1 MKPLTPM
8 FAVLLIALA
17 IVPCAHAIAL
27 RWEPRWQSVAPGA
40 AASVAVLLDDAVDI
54 RTIEV
59 RITYDPDVVTGV
71 TSTPGS
77 IYDGVGCFLWEDYE
91 ETTPGLFHA
100 YVVIIGG
107 TCYASGPGELLVW
120 HFEAGP
126 QTGMTELATVEVYLS
141 DPQADPL
148 PDLSLGAATI
158 VVSDPV
164 TGATPLLLRPTLQLA
179 PNPFNPRTQLFVSS
193 PVACEARLEARDLAG
208 RSLGTLWS
216 GTAGSAPL
224 AVAWDG
230 VDAAG
235 RMLPSGAYLF
245 TLILPNQPPVTV
257 RGLLLR

>member
-1 MKPLTPM
+1 
-8 FAVLLIALA
+8 
-17 IVPCAHAIAL
+17 
-27 RWEPRWQSVAPGA
+27 
-40 AASVAVLLDDAVDI
+40 
-54 RTIEV
+54 
-59 RITYDPDVVTGV
+59 
-71 TSTPGS
+71 GS

-126 QTGMTELATVEVYLS
+126 QTGVTELATVEVYLS

-164 TGATPLLLRPTLQLA
+164 TGATPLRPGPTLQLA
-179 PNPFNPRTQLFVSS
+179 PNPFNPRTQLIVSS
-193 PVACEARLEARDLAG
+193 PIACEARLEVRDLAG

-216 GTAGSAPL
+216 GTVGSAPL

-230 VDAAG
+230 MDAAG
-235 RMLPSGAYLF
+235 KMLPSGAYLF
-245 TLILPNQPPVTV
+245 TLGTAGRPPVVV
-257 RGLLLR
+257 RGTLLR